1 MATVIW
7 SGPAV
12 RQVERI
18 VEVIAED
25 SPAVAA
31 KWVRRI
37 MAAPDILAT
46 MPLIGP
52 MVDEIG
58 RPEIRELLVKPYRI
72 IYRVRG
78 DVCTIGAVY
87 HGRQDLLSHLD
98 PDDLP

>member
-7 SGPAV
+7 SGDAI
-12 RQVERI
+12 RHVERI
-18 VEVIAED
+18 GEVIAED
-25 SPAVAA
+25 SPRVAA

-37 MAAPDILAT
+37 MSAPDILET
-46 MPLIGP
+46 MPFIGP
-52 MVDEIG
+52 MVEEIG

-87 HGRQDLLSHLD
+87 HGRQYLLSHLD
-98 PDDLP
+98 PDELP